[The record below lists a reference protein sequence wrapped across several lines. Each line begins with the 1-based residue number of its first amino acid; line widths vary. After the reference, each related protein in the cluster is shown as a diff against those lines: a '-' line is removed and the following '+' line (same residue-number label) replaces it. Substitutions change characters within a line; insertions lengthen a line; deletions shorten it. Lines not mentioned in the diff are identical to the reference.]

1 MKKHKH
7 KYNYMS
13 GIGEATTLGLTGGV
27 LTMGM
32 AKAGIPTSAMT
43 GISPFL
49 KPMTTIG
56 TMGTTLHIS
65 KKMFKELKKLR

>member
-1 MKKHKH
+1 
-7 KYNYMS
+7 MS

-32 AKAGIPTSAMT
+32 GKAGIPTGAMT
-43 GISPFL
+43 GITPFL
-49 KPMTTIG
+49 KPMATIG

-65 KKMFKELKKLR
+65 KKMFKEMKKLQKI